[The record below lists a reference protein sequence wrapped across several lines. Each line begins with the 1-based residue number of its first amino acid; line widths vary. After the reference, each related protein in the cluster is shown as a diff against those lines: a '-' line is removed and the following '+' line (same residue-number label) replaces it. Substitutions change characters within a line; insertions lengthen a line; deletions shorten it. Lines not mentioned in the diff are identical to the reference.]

1 MGLPRLT
8 WTRRLVRC
16 SIRAVCRAALK
27 GLAHVH
33 AEGLEHLPR
42 QGPAIVVINHL
53 GDADVVLLLAYLPTC
68 PEALASI
75 DLIEYRWI
83 FWLLQLYGVIWIHR
97 GRPDRAALKAA
108 LQALEEGR
116 ILGLAPEGRQTLI
129 GGLGPGTE
137 GVAYL
142 AVKSGAPVIPIG
154 ITGTFN
160 WQVFPKLRRFQKI
173 EVSLKVGPPL
183 RFPPPSKA
191 DRKRGL
197 QRATEE
203 IMLALARLLPPE
215 YQGIYRDKIGQER
228 SAEA

>member
-1 MGLPRLT
+1 MGLPRLHGP
-8 WTRRLVRC
+8 RRVVRC
-16 SIRAVCRAALK
+16 AVRGLCRLALK
-27 GLAHVH
+27 ALARVH
-33 AEGLEHLPR
+33 AEGVEYLPR
-42 QGPAIVVINHL
+42 EGPAILVVNHL
-53 GDADVVLLLAYLPTC
+53 GDADVVLVLAHLPTC

-75 DLIEYRWI
+75 DLIEIPWM
-83 FWLLQLYGVIWIHR
+83 FWLLQMYGVIWIHR

-142 AVKSGAPVIPIG
+142 ALKSGAPVIPVG

-160 WQVFPKLRRFQKI
+160 WQVYPRLFRLRKI
-173 EVSLKVGPPL
+173 EASLKVGPPL
-183 RFPPPSKA
+183 RFAYGGRP
-191 DRKRGL
+191 RKQVLREV
-197 QRATEE
+197 TEE

-215 YQGIYRDKIGQER
+215 YRGIYAD
-228 SAEA
+228 SAAK